1 MTLPSSQIDLIA
13 TQILLD
19 AQAALKSLADFGNS
33 TLTAGEKVKVL
44 KQIIERMAVQA
55 GVSLDKAAKMFEI
68 FAGKLTNIEKKALA
82 AALALAKLN
91 QTANIQGAN
100 PLYSKEQEAQANE
113 AYDNFV
119 KQTMIA
125 AEFQDKKDTWFEKD
139 YANQDKLFEQT
150 QEGYVKEEQAAANLQ
165 KKKEQWWANDIA
177 NQDKSFEKTLA
188 AYKSLEEAVPRV
200 ATQNFG
206 DINAYVAQ
214 ATNKVQAWK
223 TVIKSVMAETG
234 GSVEAVGAQ
243 LKKMVSGASVAPL
256 TKAMKELGGATEDT
270 ARKSKY
276 SIDIIRTA
284 LGVLTAMLVNVV
296 LSAIVN
302 FAKESVKAFTD
313 VEEALW
319 RIHVAEKRLSEQ
331 GVEITFRGLL
341 DEIQKIKEELKIFS
355 EPDLLSSASTFA
367 SGLAK
372 FGFTEKQIAE
382 ATKYAAI
389 LNVVSQA
396 SESLQESTD
405 KLMTAYM
412 SPQSR
417 SVQSLNLQFGEQRMQ
432 LIGLKLGFLE
442 AGEGAKNLT
451 LNEQALVKQ
460 EIVKEEALAALEEYN
475 KYLETNSAKIKEN
488 AASWEDVQKAAG
500 GFFTMII
507 PNVNWLNEFLAN
519 MISSFKGL
527 FAETYAA
534 LQTLGDVVGEF
545 VGGIIKGKSATE
557 SLLDSLKNIKE
568 EYKSKVM
575 VLIDHAFA
583 DDMPE
588 WLRKGMEGRGF
599 VFQDTLETPTIPQV
613 ADEDIVSPEA
623 LAALDELEDDLLE
636 IAADAETAR
645 RELQILTQQK
655 YDDIRID
662 AQIKLEEI
670 ELKFQQDVAD
680 AERELQQEIDD
691 IHIEARQAEA
701 DAMRQYRE
709 DQLRAEAEYQQKL
722 KELREQFLMDLDEA
736 LHARDARQVLKLI
749 KQYEFEKQQAKERKE
764 LDDKLRKER
773 LQAELESI
781 RIEEQRRV
789 EAAQREFARKM
800 QELEIEKQR
809 EIEAA
814 NEAEKQKLEELARWN
829 AAEMEEI
836 DRHAKDK
843 MEKLTA
849 AYEAEFGAH
858 KLYQEM
864 INRVIA
870 EYTAANIR
878 AMQDMYNYMV
888 GLYAQI
894 GAMYASSQGMLNSM
908 GGVVGTPQPQNPF
921 PYHPGGYAEGG
932 SVIAMRPTRAI
943 FGERGPEL
951 ATFTPL
957 GRDGRDV
964 NKLFG
969 DLPSSAGGGGRM
981 LIEMLLS
988 PDLEARVIENSLSRT
1003 ADVFAR
1009 VSRSK

>member
-1 MTLPSSQIDLIA
+1 MLPQNTIDIIA
-13 TQILLD
+13 TQILFD
-19 AQAALKSLADFGNS
+19 AK
-33 TLTAGEKVKVL
+33 
-44 KQIIERMAVQA
+44 
-55 GVSLDKAAKMFEI
+55 
-68 FAGKLTNIEKKALA
+68 
-82 AALALAKLN
+82 AALASLKAFN
-91 QTANIQGAN
+91 ANVQ
-100 PLYSKEQEAQANE
+100 
-113 AYDNFV
+113 D
-119 KQTMIA
+119 A
-125 AEFQDKKDTWFEKD
+125 AT
-139 YANQDKLFEQT
+139 
-150 QEGYVKEEQAAANLQ
+150 
-165 KKKEQWWANDIA
+165 
-177 NQDKSFEKTLA
+177 
-188 AYKSLEEAVPRV
+188 RV
-200 ATQNFG
+200 ATLKALIQSTANQLGG
-206 DINAYVAQ
+206 DF
-214 ATNKVQAWK
+214 KR
-223 TVIKSVMAETG
+223 AE
-234 GSVEAVGAQ
+234 
-243 LKKMVSGASVAPL
+243 ASVSAFANSL
-256 TKAMKELGGATEDT
+256 TGIKPAEVKQAGREVQQLGNRWEET
-270 ARKSKY
+270 SKKTKW
-276 SIDIIRTA
+276 SIDVIRTA
-284 LGVLTAMLVNVV
+284 LGVLTAMLINVV
-296 LSAIVN
+296 LTAFVKFFRNVSKDAEKLRGKLAELN
-302 FAKESVKAFTD
+302 FAESILSQKGMDITRAELDKFISDIEEKVKYLSTLEVTGIVAD
-313 VEEALW
+313 VANMG
-319 RIHVAEKRLSEQ
+319 AEFK
-331 GVEITFRGLL
+331 
-341 DEIQKIKEELKIFS
+341 
-355 EPDLLSSASTFA
+355 
-367 SGLAK
+367 LAK
-372 FGFTEKQIAE
+372 K
-382 ATKYAAI
+382 
-389 LNVVSQA
+389 
-396 SESLQESTD
+396 
-405 KLMTAYM
+405 
-412 SPQSR
+412 
-417 SVQSLNLQFGEQRMQ
+417 
-432 LIGLKLGFLE
+432 
-442 AGEGAKNLT
+442 
-451 LNEQALVKQ
+451 
-460 EIVKEEALAALEEYN
+460 
-475 KYLETNSAKIKEN
+475 
-488 AASWEDVQKAAG
+488 
-500 GFFTMII
+500 
-507 PNVNWLNEFLAN
+507 
-519 MISSFKGL
+519 
-527 FAETYAA
+527 
-534 LQTLGDVVGEF
+534 DVVGLAEAVAF
-545 VGGIIKGKSATE
+545 IQLSEKAFGQEISDSGSIINAALDARSNYFNKLGINITKTAVKEKAYEMGLAEHGAAISKEVSNQAAIALLIEQTSGKFDE
-557 SLLDSLKNIKE
+557 LLASIEKVNPALANQMRVTK
-568 EYKSKVM
+568 KSKDAQLEIGEAVLRVKDAWNSFLS
-575 VLIDHAFA
+575 VLIKRGSFDELVDNVITIIDAFA
-583 DDMPE
+583 GLIELISSAQEAYNDFSDAIDDDGASTGFEKWLSPLRAGLTLLQLIFLGLTSIIGAIISTIGVAADLFALLTGKKNWDEAGWSIGQHLSDGILAGLNTGLKPLLEGKNDPVSNAIRNTMEKLNAAYAVFDPE
-588 WLRKGMEGRGF
+588 VPEIP
-599 VFQDTLETPTIPQV
+599 DTPTIPTV

-701 DAMRQYRE
+701 DAKRQARE
-709 DQLRAEAEYQQKL
+709 DELRAEAEFQQKM
-722 KELREQFLMDLDEA
+722 KELRQRFLMDLEEA

-908 GGVVGTPQPQNPF
+908 GGVVGAPQPQNPF

-1003 ADVFAR
+1003 ADIFAR